1 MTRKCNAGGQPAGA
15 GNLRVSALQIALL
28 IDIAVK
34 AIKHSKCVLD
44 VNGAHGAY
52 LRALTD
58 FEASNGR
65 VEGRID
71 PRNFEHA
78 AIIAATKVE
87 YDAYQLAKRK
97 AYNAGRRLQTVCRK
111 AAGVNAHRAAGTI
124 Q

>member
-1 MTRKCNAGGQPAGA
+1 VLAMQDHRQQLVVNEVHRKY
-15 GNLRVSALQIALL
+15 IE
-28 IDIAVK
+28 
-34 AIKHSKCVLD
+34 AINS
-44 VNGAHGAY
+44 
-52 LRALTD
+52 
-58 FEASNGR
+58 FEGKYGR
-65 VEGRID
+65 TSGRID